1 MSVTIAPSILSADF
15 AALGEAVRSVSAA
28 GADWIHVD
36 VMDGRFVPNITI
48 GIPVV
53 AALRRVSPL
62 PLDVHLMIVEPE
74 RYVEAFIDA
83 GAASVS
89 VHVEATPHLHRVV
102 TRIRDLGALAG
113 AAINPATPLQA
124 IEDIAADLDIVIL
137 MSVNPGFGGQSF
149 IEASYDRL
157 RRLRDLLDRRGSAA
171 VITVDGGVD
180 PLRAEAVVAAGG
192 DVLVAGAAV
201 YGASDPAAAI
211 TALRAAGE
219 RGALARARR

>member
-15 AALGEAVRSVSAA
+15 AALGEAVRSVSAG

-149 IEASYDRL
+149 IEGSYDRL
-157 RRLRDLLDRRGSAA
+157 RRLRDLLDRRRSAA